1 MTAVKFSLSL
11 IFVFLLAPVLNAQ
24 VKLPGF
30 TGYALPAEESTE
42 EGESRLFSDKQG
54 LHNWTST
61 KQKLQYFFY
70 TGSSGSLSISLWAKN
85 SVPGTLLQVRIA
97 NKKLVAGIPAGN
109 AFKKIKM
116 GTVAGIRPGFYCI
129 EITALK
135 KGGRA
140 IAAIESVELE
150 GSAAAAVQ
158 FNAKPRRNAASVH
171 LKYPLADTAKAV
183 SFYSELMVPEGA
195 DPLYTYYM
203 ADGFARGYF
212 GMQVNSAAERRIIF
226 SVWDAGNEAADRTK
240 VPEEKKVKLL
250 GKGVDVVA
258 DGFGNEGTGG
268 HSHFVYN
275 WKTGTAY
282 KFLVTALPDSA
293 SRTTIYTGYFF
304 IPEWQQWKLL
314 ASFRA
319 PEDGHYLGHLYSFV
333 ENFDGVNG
341 QLSRKAFFS
350 NQWIR
355 QESGQWNEITKA
367 SFSYDATGRARDRLD
382 YGAGTEAGKFYL
394 WNGGFR
400 AANIQFG
407 DTLLRNGSGTAP
419 VIDLYRNADSALQAA
434 ADYRLMAEMIAGGK
448 LDTTGSAG
456 GVYYKL
462 LKEGTGR
469 QVRITDTVTVYYRGS
484 LLNGEVFD
492 QTKDKPATFPLPHL
506 IKGWQTGLPMCRVG
520 GKIQLVIPSHLAYGI
535 RSRSS
540 KIPVNSVL
548 QFEIEVVDAK

>member
-1 MTAVKFSLSL
+1 MTAVKFSFSL
-11 IFVFLLAPVLNAQ
+11 IFVFFFAPVVNAQ

-42 EGESRLFSDKQG
+42 EGESRLFSEKQG

-70 TGSSGSLSISLWAKN
+70 SGSSGSLSISLWAKN
-85 SVPGTLLQVRIA
+85 SVPGTLLQVTIA

-116 GTVAGIRPGFYCI
+116 GTVAGIRPGFYSI

-150 GSAAAAVQ
+150 GSAAAGIA

-171 LKYPLADTAKAV
+171 LKYPLADSARVV
-183 SFYSELMVPEGA
+183 SFYSELMVPAGK

-203 ADGFARGYF
+203 ANGFARGYF
-212 GMQVNSAAERRIIF
+212 GMQVNSPTERRIIF
-226 SVWDAGNEAADRTK
+226 SVWDAGKEAVDRNR
-240 VPEEKKVKLL
+240 VPEEQKVQLL
-250 GKGVDVVA
+250 GKGAGVA
-258 DGFGNEGTGG
+258 AGDFGNEGTGG

-275 WKTGTAY
+275 WKTGQTY
-282 KFLVTALPDSA
+282 RFLVTALPDSA
-293 SRTTIYTGYFF
+293 TRTTIYTGYFF
-304 IPEWQQWKLL
+304 MPEIQQWKLI
-314 ASFRA
+314 AAFRA
-319 PEDGHYLGHLYSFV
+319 PEDGAYLGHLYSFV

-341 QLSRKAFFS
+341 QLPRKAFFG

-355 QESGQWNEITKA
+355 QENGQWNEITKA
-367 SFSYDATGRARDRLD
+367 SFSYDATGRAKDRTD
-382 YGAGTEAGKFYL
+382 YGAGSEADKFYL
-394 WNGGFR
+394 WNGGFQP
-400 AANIQFG
+400 ANVQYG
-407 DTLLRNGSGTAP
+407 DTVHRKAGASTP
-419 VIDLYRNADSALQAA
+419 VVDLYRNADSAGQAA
-434 ADYRLMAEMIAGGK
+434 ADYRLMAEMIRSGK

-456 GVYYKL
+456 GVYYRL

-469 QVRITDTVTVYYRGS
+469 QVRVTDTVTVYYKGS

-492 QTKDKPATFPLPHL
+492 QTKDKPATFPLARL
-506 IKGWQTGLPMCRVG
+506 IKGWQWGLSACRVG

-548 QFEIEVVDAK
+548 LFEIEVVDAR